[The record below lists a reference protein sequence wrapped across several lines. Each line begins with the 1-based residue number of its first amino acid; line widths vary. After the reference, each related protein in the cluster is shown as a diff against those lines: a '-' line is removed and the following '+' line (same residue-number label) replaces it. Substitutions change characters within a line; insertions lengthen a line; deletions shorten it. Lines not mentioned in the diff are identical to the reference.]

1 MLQGFLLG
9 ISNSATCVASC
20 APVMLPY
27 LMSDGKTVR
36 KNLLDLAFFLS
47 GRLTG
52 YISFAI
58 LAWFTGKVLLNDLI
72 VRGRFIGI
80 AFIAL
85 SVTMIIYNLKGNH
98 HQCRYQST
106 TKSLNKI
113 LQPKAWYY
121 PYIFGLLTGVN
132 ICPPFLM
139 VFTGAMDS
147 SSLLGSI
154 FFFLTF
160 FIGTSIFFIP
170 LSLVGSL
177 KNKPE
182 FKTVGELSLYIIA
195 AYYLYRG
202 ILTIGGAL

>member
-58 LAWFTGKVLLNDLI
+58 LAWFTGKVLLNDLS

-85 SVTMIIYNLKGNH
+85 SVTMIIYNLRKNH
-98 HQCRYQST
+98 HRCQFQST
-106 TKSLNKI
+106 SKSLNNI
-113 LQPKAWYY
+113 LQPNAWYY

-195 AYYLYRG
+195 VYYLYRG

>member
-27 LMSDGKTVR
+27 LISDGKTVW

-58 LAWFTGKVLLNDLI
+58 LAWFTGKVLLNNPI

-85 SVTMIIYNLKGNH
+85 SVTMIIYNLKGK
-98 HQCRYQST
+98 HQKCRYQSAA
-106 TKSLNKI
+106 KSLNNI
-113 LQPKAWYY
+113 LQPKTWYY

-195 AYYLYRG
+195 VYYLYRG